1 MNELTSA
8 IYSGKVRHRRFTPK
22 QHEFEYTVFMMYLD
36 LSEIDLLFSKN
47 IFWSSKH
54 FAPVQFKR
62 SDFHIQHNTVKTEVI
77 PSIDASVRATVLQ
90 QLGLVITGP
99 IRMLVNLRYWGVNMN
114 PLSTYYCFA
123 DDGTTLIAIL
133 AEVHNTP
140 WGERHAYALPT
151 DSLTQK
157 QHLNFSKKFH
167 VSPFNPIDMQYQWH
181 STTPNKSLAI
191 HLENWQN
198 NIKIMDATMML
209 TREEL
214 TSKNMNNIIIRFPL
228 MTVKIVSAIYWQAL
242 KLWLKG
248 VPIFN
253 HPKNNK
259 EITTVLDNTEEARKS

>member
-1 MNELTSA
+1 MNAFSSA

-22 QHEFEYTVFMMYLD
+22 QHDFEYTVFMMYLD
-36 LSEIDLLFSKN
+36 LSEIDLLFSKS
-47 IFWSSKH
+47 IFWSIKH

-62 SDFHIQHNTVKTEVI
+62 SDFHLPSDDTDAML
-77 PSIDASVRATVLQ
+77 SIDASVRATVFQ
-90 QLGLVITGP
+90 QLGMAITGP

-114 PLSTYYCFA
+114 PLSTYYCFD
-123 DDGTTLIAIL
+123 DDGTTLLAIL

-140 WGERHAYALPT
+140 WGERHAYALPI
-151 DSLTQK
+151 DKHSKK
-157 QHLNFSKKFH
+157 QHLHFIKKFH

-181 STTPNKSLAI
+181 STTPNNSLAI

-198 NIKIMDATMML
+198 TTKVMDATMTL

-214 TSKNMNNIIIRFPL
+214 TLKNMNTIVIRFPL
-228 MTVKIVSAIYWQAL
+228 MTVKIVSAIYWQAF

-253 HPKNNK
+253 HPHNK
-259 EITTVLDNTEEARKS
+259 KSITHVLDNTKEAKKS